1 MTNIDSDNGCWY
13 KAVTVDGTMYEVSG
27 VMSGGLGELL
37 GKSVQWTASSERSQ
51 ARTSRKRAIQDELK
65 DLYRVQAR
73 RRQPSSQIAVE
84 IDAQKKLLQV
94 AEEQKNVLVRLL
106 EELDNLFSVP
116 SDLENQGR
124 SRNWGGCWWSETV
137 MSIIG
142 VEWLYSVSQKVLS
155 PEVFWNFFP
164 MAENFKGK
172 FTWLLCVHIC
182 TKLQN
187 VIQLSGH
194 DIAFLCWKCR

>member
-1 MTNIDSDNGCWY
+1 M
-13 KAVTVDGTMYEVSG
+13 TVDGTMYEVSG

-37 GKSVQWTASSERSQ
+37 GKSVQWTVSSERSQ

-124 SRNWGGCWWSETV
+124 SRN
-137 MSIIG
+137 
-142 VEWLYSVSQKVLS
+142 
-155 PEVFWNFFP
+155 
-164 MAENFKGK
+164 
-172 FTWLLCVHIC
+172 
-182 TKLQN
+182 
-187 VIQLSGH
+187 
-194 DIAFLCWKCR
+194 